1 MHQNEF
7 AFYENAKNWVGNDPE
22 GLELLKKLSPDN
34 FTEEH
39 FNARNQ
45 LMEKYGYGMM
55 VDGTDYNIPATVIFN
70 PYYSFVDWINFFKV
84 DYSVYMKFLMSDE
97 FKKFSLTDKT
107 KYEVSYYNING
118 NRDYQTNYEQA
129 QAYFDKIDAP
139 YKKMYIMENT
149 THGLL
154 ESKSQAFSD
163 ILHEIA
169 KEQEKH
175 RE

>member
-1 MHQNEF
+1 
-7 AFYENAKNWVGNDPE
+7 
-22 GLELLKKLSPDN
+22 
-34 FTEEH
+34 
-39 FNARNQ
+39 
-45 LMEKYGYGMM
+45 
-55 VDGTDYNIPATVIFN
+55 
-70 PYYSFVDWINFFKV
+70 
-84 DYSVYMKFLMSDE
+84 MSDE